1 MAKYG
6 KMNVKGLKE
15 LQKQLEDMKDSEVLM
30 QECAK
35 ELAARLLS
43 RVKQSD
49 RTPTG
54 DYPKS
59 TGKVGGTLKRGWKAG
74 EIEKVGDSYRIEVFN
89 PVEYASYVE
98 YGHRTRNHKDWVQG
112 KFMMTLS
119 AREIEQSAPDILEKK
134 ILRYLKKAFK

>member
-15 LQKQLEDMKDSEVLM
+15 LQKQLEYMKDSEMLM

-59 TGKVGGTLKRGWKAG
+59 TGKVGGTLKRGWQAG

>member
-30 QECAK
+30 QDCAK
-35 ELAARLLS
+35 ELAKRLMDL
-43 RVKQSD
+43 VKA

-54 DYPKS
+54 DYPAS
-59 TGKVGGTLKRGWKAG
+59 SGIEGGRLKAAWGDDAAIQKIG
-74 EIEKVGDSYRIEVFN
+74 NVYQIEITNKK
-89 PVEYASYVE
+89 EYASYVE
-98 YGHRTRNHKDWVQG
+98 YGHRTRNHKDWVPG
-112 KFMMTLS
+112 AFMMTIS
-119 AREIEQSAPDILEKK
+119 ANEIERAAPKMLEKK